1 MTPSRQITAET
12 SGGLKEAPAMDLVT
26 CNDCGFAAAAAV
38 FLDESDSSC
47 CTVYADSI
55 DLIHDWDEE
64 Q

>member
-1 MTPSRQITAET
+1 
-12 SGGLKEAPAMDLVT
+12 LKEAPAIDLVT